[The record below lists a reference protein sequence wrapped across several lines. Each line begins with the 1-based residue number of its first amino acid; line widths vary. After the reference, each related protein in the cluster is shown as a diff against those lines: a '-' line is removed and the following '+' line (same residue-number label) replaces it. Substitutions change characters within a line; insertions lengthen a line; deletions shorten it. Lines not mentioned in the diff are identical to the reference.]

1 MFFKSKSVQWLYVN
15 TPNEYS
21 LSHFGLF
28 TSRNVKLIVVSLVS
42 GICMTE
48 ICRFSVRKSLFV
60 DDIIWKQQKD
70 WSLSIFINNPFE
82 AGDNETMVKYLTD

>member
-1 MFFKSKSVQWLYVN
+1 
-15 TPNEYS
+15 
-21 LSHFGLF
+21 
-28 TSRNVKLIVVSLVS
+28 
-42 GICMTE
+42 MTE

-60 DDIIWKQQKD
+60 EDIIWKQQKD